1 MKNIHNE
8 LQDIIIR
15 NGRVSP
21 TGKLEKT
28 QNFLRGNASSGLRA
42 ETQKSIKAEEAF
54 CLIDFARRER
64 IFSIPGRFHRK
75 HLSHPG
81 LNSGF
86 IATMITMLSR
96 SMTVFFM
103 KIG

>member
-28 QNFLRGNASSGLRA
+28 QNFLRRNASSGFRA

-54 CLIDFARRER
+54 CLIDFARKEDLFYTKE
-64 IFSIPGRFHRK
+64 ISIDIKANIISNGRFII
-75 HLSHPG
+75 L
-81 LNSGF
+81 L
-86 IATMITMLSR
+86 LL
-96 SMTVFFM
+96 
-103 KIG
+103 